1 MRAEV
6 ASDTLVALSRNHFSL
21 VVYEL
26 QHCLRPLNL
35 TEEFVIVT
43 LAKLANGNGRAR
55 GASAPVSDPFK
66 TIPCSCQASALVSA
80 PTPLHFLL
88 PFSGI
93 PPFHLCVSLCP
104 SQPPRF
110 SLCFRLSFLCLYS
123 CHPFSSKSLSPLS
136 LSGPVLSLSAFSL
149 TLTFSHF
156 LLPSL
161 PFHCMNMC

>member
-35 TEEFVIVT
+35 AEEFVIIT

-55 GASAPVSDPFK
+55 GASAPVSDPFM
-66 TIPCSCQASALVSA
+66 TIPCSCRASALVSA
-80 PTPLHFLL
+80 PTPLHFSLLL

-104 SQPPRF
+104 SQLPRF
-110 SLCFRLSFLCLYS
+110 SLCVSASHFCIFIPVIPSLRNLF
-123 CHPFSSKSLSPLS
+123 PLSPS
-136 LSGPVLSLSAFSL
+136 LAL
-149 TLTFSHF
+149 FSHF

-161 PFHCMNMC
+161 PFHSTNMC